1 MTVCII
7 SIDHYLQ
14 YVEAETD
21 SEVLR
26 ASKERLR
33 AILEEMLSTGT
44 IGVIFE
50 ESSPTKPSIAQELAE
65 RDGIPWHNICMT
77 TEERV
82 AAGIFDALR
91 NRPGSPDWDDMSCW
105 IEYRIQEDKIR
116 EAYFVQRIE
125 EATGH
130 NQKALVLLGDMHVQE
145 VANALSTRGHE
156 VEIAQELIS
165 KKRWANLRES

>member
-1 MTVCII
+1 
-7 SIDHYLQ
+7 
-14 YVEAETD
+14 
-21 SEVLR
+21 
-26 ASKERLR
+26 
-33 AILEEMLSTGT
+33 
-44 IGVIFE
+44 
-50 ESSPTKPSIAQELAE
+50 
-65 RDGIPWHNICMT
+65 MT

-91 NRPGSPDWDDMSCW
+91 NRPGSPDWDDMSWW
-105 IEYRIQEDKIR
+105 IEYRIPEDKIR

-145 VANALSTRGHE
+145 VADALSTRGHE
-156 VEIAQELIS
+156 VQIAQALIS

>member
-1 MTVCII
+1 MIVCII

-14 YVEAETD
+14 YVEAEND
-21 SEVLR
+21 SEALR

-44 IGVIFE
+44 AGVIFE
-50 ESSPTKPSIAQELAE
+50 ESSLSKPSIAQELAE

-82 AAGIFDALR
+82 AAGIFDALLS
-91 NRPGSPDWDDMSCW
+91 RPGSPDWDDMSCW
-105 IEYRIQEDKIR
+105 IEYRIPEDKIR

-125 EATGH
+125 EAAQH
-130 NQKALVLLGDMHVQE
+130 NQKARVLLGDMHVQE
-145 VANALSTRGHE
+145 VANALSTRGHR
-156 VEIAQELIS
+156 VEIVQDLIS

>member
-1 MTVCII
+1 MTFCII

-21 SEVLR
+21 SEALR
-26 ASKERLR
+26 TSKERLR
-33 AILEEMLSTGT
+33 AILEEMLGTGT
-44 IGVIFE
+44 VGAIFE
-50 ESSPTKPSIAQELAE
+50 ESSPTKPSIAQKLAE

-82 AAGIFDALR
+82 AAGVFDALR
-91 NRPGSPDWDDMSCW
+91 SRPGSPDWDDMSCW
-105 IEYRIQEDKIR
+105 IEYRIPEDRIR
-116 EAYFVQRIE
+116 EAYFVQHIE
-125 EATGH
+125 DGTEH

-145 VANALSTRGHE
+145 VANALSTRRKQ
-156 VEIAQELIS
+156 VEIVQELIS